1 MEDRLKEAIGR
12 NLKAARETAGR
23 SQEEFAAELGIS
35 RATLSGFENGH
46 VAIDSAKLLRAS
58 KILGLPVAD
67 FFKDRE
73 EEMALLFRAAED
85 VVPRAEVRSRLR
97 RFCEAYRE
105 LEELAGVAD
114 TLLLPPEYTYF
125 PHLHSKHLEFAAQ
138 VALSER
144 ERLGLGLYDPIEN
157 IFKLLDENGVRLLDV
172 NIEQDDLY
180 GLSGFSKQYGLCI
193 LVNTRNTM
201 ERNIFTAA
209 HEFGH
214 LLMHRSFYRNADL
227 SEATER
233 DPDLE
238 EMADVFAGNFLVP
251 EVGLRDVWIKSAG
264 RKKEVN
270 LEDVVF
276 LKHHFR
282 VSTKVVVRRLKDI
295 GLTTEKE
302 SKEIL
307 DRTYRAQPDQKVEY
321 APLRNEKIDLIAEW
335 KSVSRFLY
343 LARKAALS
351 GLISIGKLGELMGKN
366 VLEVRSLVQ
375 QWRKELA
382 VAPA

>member
-1 MEDRLKEAIGR
+1 VEERLKEAIGR
-12 NLKAARETAGR
+12 NLKAAREIAGK
-23 SQEEFAAELGIS
+23 SQEELAAELDIS

-58 KILGLPVAD
+58 KILGLPVTD

-73 EEMALLFRAAED
+73 EELALLFRAAEEAIPKAD
-85 VVPRAEVRSRLR
+85 VRSKLGQ
-97 RFCEAYRE
+97 FCEAYRE
-105 LEELAGVAD
+105 LEEIAGVAD

-125 PHLHSKHLEFAAQ
+125 PHLHSKYVMFATQ

-157 IFKLLDENGVRLLDV
+157 IFRLLDENGVRLLALKV
-172 NIEQDDLY
+172 EQDGLY

-193 LVNTRNTM
+193 FVNTQNTV
-201 ERNIFTAA
+201 ERNVFTAA
-209 HEFGH
+209 HEYGH
-214 LLMHRSFYRNADL
+214 LLMHRPFYRNVDL
-227 SEATER
+227 SEGNER
-233 DPDLE
+233 DPELE
-238 EMADVFAGNFLVP
+238 EMADIFAANFLVP
-251 EVGLRDVWIKSAG
+251 EVGLRDVWAKNTG
-264 RKKEVN
+264 RKEVK
-270 LEDVVF
+270 LEDIVF

-282 VSTKVVVRRLKDI
+282 VSTKVIIRRLKDI
-295 GLTTEKE
+295 GLISEKE
-302 SKEIL
+302 SEELMTRAYK
-307 DRTYRAQPDQKVEY
+307 AQPDEKVEY
-321 APLRNEKIDLIAEW
+321 APLKGQNIDLIAEW
-335 KSVSRFLY
+335 TSVSRFFY

-375 QWRKELA
+375 QWRKDLA

>member
-1 MEDRLKEAIGR
+1 MEERLKEAIGR
-12 NLKAARETAGR
+12 NLKAARETAGK

-46 VAIDSAKLLRAS
+46 VAIDSAKLLKAS
-58 KILGLPVAD
+58 KILGVPVTD

-85 VVPRAEVRSRLR
+85 VVPKAEVRSRLR

-105 LEELAGVAD
+105 LEEIAGVAD
-114 TLLLPPEYTYF
+114 ALLMPPEYTYS
-125 PHLHSKHLEFAAQ
+125 PHLHSKHLVFARQ

-144 ERLGLGLYDPIEN
+144 ERIGLGLYDPIEN

-172 NIEQDDLY
+172 NIDQDDLY
-180 GLSGFSKQYGLCI
+180 GLSGFSKQYGMCI
-193 LVNTRNTM
+193 LVNTQNTM

-209 HEFGH
+209 HEYGH
-214 LLMHRSFYRNADL
+214 LLMHRSFYRSADL

-238 EMADVFAGNFLVP
+238 EMANVFAANFLVP
-251 EVGLRDVWIKSAG
+251 EVGLRDVWAKNAG
-264 RKKEVN
+264 RKEVK
-270 LEDVVF
+270 LEDLVF

-282 VSTKVVVRRLKDI
+282 VSTKVIVRRLKDI
-295 GLTTEKE
+295 SLISERECDELMARAYK
-302 SKEIL
+302 
-307 DRTYRAQPDQKVEY
+307 AQPDEKVEY
-321 APLRNEKIDLIAEW
+321 APLKSEGIDLIAEW
-335 KSVSRFLY
+335 KTVSRFLY
-343 LARKAALS
+343 LARKAGLS